1 MIKLILVRHAVTSAN
16 EKGRLSGFAD
26 STLSQL
32 GEEQVYKLADYLK
45 DIPIDKIY
53 TSSSIRTQK
62 TIDLISKSKGIDIEI
77 IENLNE
83 LNFGDF
89 DGYTFKEIEQKFPN
103 EYLDLLNDG
112 DNYRFPN
119 GESLI
124 ESYNRV
130 SKEIEFIL
138 KDTNS
143 KGIENIL
150 VCSHAGSIRN
160 IVSYLISRD
169 YKNHWNYKIDN
180 SSVSIVEVDNGFPV
194 LTMLNNT
201 EFLK

>member
-1 MIKLILVRHAVTSAN
+1 MIKLILVRHVVTSAN

-26 STLSQL
+26 STLSHL
-32 GEEQVYKLADYLK
+32 GEGQVYKLADYLK
-45 DIPIDKIY
+45 DMPIDKIY

-89 DGYTFKEIEQKFPN
+89 DGYTFKEIEKKFPK

-119 GESLI
+119 GESLV

-130 SKEIEFIL
+130 SKEIELIL
-138 KDTNS
+138 KDANS
-143 KGIENIL
+143 KDIENIL

-180 SSVSIVEVDNGFPV
+180 SSVSIVEIDNGFPV